1 PRIVVRSLK
10 QQPAPLD
17 LQLLAIGFVLA
28 VHHADVAGG
37 QQGPRRR
44 LQDIELAHQL
54 AVQTKAVEVDI
65 VADLQVEIDEHW
77 NARDHRG
84 LGTLI
89 INDDDILRHPRRT
102 RRQSFDIGTGVRNPR
117 DAFDA
122 NGFAVRGKVNG
133 RADIGIDLLL
143 LQYL

>member
-1 PRIVVRSLK
+1 YTTLFRS
-10 QQPAPLD
+10 
-17 LQLLAIGFVLA
+17 
-28 VHHADVAGG
+28 
-37 QQGPRRR
+37 
-44 LQDIELAHQL
+44 QDIELAHQL

-65 VADLQVEIDEHW
+65 VADLQIEIDEHW

-89 INDDDILRHPRRT
+89 INDHDILRHPRRT
-102 RRQSFDIGTGVRNPR
+102 RRQGFDVGTGVRNPR

-143 LQYL
+143 LQYLKIVTGHIAAHQPVIAAQIIQIARDRQSTGA